1 MDYTE
6 YFILRDLVARINA
19 LPGRLEPMEVKILNA
34 VELALKVFNEK
45 MELEK
50 KVKAILD

>member
-19 LPGRLEPMEVKILNA
+19 LPGRLDPMEVKILNA

-45 MELEK
+45 MELGK